1 MTLTEDNAGSYA
13 YGLSQCLNKWKT
25 KEDSKNFSG
34 KFNNERLRKNNIDN
48 IFNYTSSDD
57 FVNEVINV
65 FKAKYPKLLKLH
77 EATIRNLAKDYA
89 INKMKISKRTTASVV
104 SEEARYFNY

>member
-1 MTLTEDNAGSYA
+1 MNLTEDNAGSYA

-77 EATIRNLAKDYA
+77 EATISNLAKDYA
-89 INKMKISKRTTASVV
+89 TNKMRISKRTTASVV

>member
-34 KFNNERLRKNNIDN
+34 KFNNERLRKLH
-48 IFNYTSSDD
+48 
-57 FVNEVINV
+57 
-65 FKAKYPKLLKLH
+65 KAL
-77 EATIRNLAKDYA
+77 
-89 INKMKISKRTTASVV
+89 
-104 SEEARYFNY
+104 